1 MDKAS
6 SGDQTGPLMV
16 SWPVRP
22 AKMVRVLFL
31 IALGLLAASLTGQA
45 IRFATG
51 DGHLWGFTPKFNLDA
66 EMNVPTWFASFLFL
80 LAALLLVRV
89 GATEAKR
96 GRGGARRRW
105 HSLALVF
112 LLCSIDEVAAI
123 HEMLVD
129 PVRKAFHA
137 GGLLYFSWVI
147 PGIALV
153 AFLAVVYGP
162 LFLRLPADLRWNFIA
177 AAVVFLAGTLGMEML
192 GGAYV
197 QRHGPDHFAYALLAN
212 TEEFL
217 ELLGQILFIKALLA
231 LLEARGAVEHIAAS
245 GRKEGD

>member
-1 MDKAS
+1 
-6 SGDQTGPLMV
+6 
-16 SWPVRP
+16 
-22 AKMVRVLFL
+22 
-31 IALGLLAASLTGQA
+31 
-45 IRFATG
+45 
-51 DGHLWGFTPKFNLDA
+51 
-66 EMNVPTWFASFLFL
+66 
-80 LAALLLVRV
+80 
-89 GATEAKR
+89 
-96 GRGGARRRW
+96 
-105 HSLALVF
+105 
-112 LLCSIDEVAAI
+112 
-123 HEMLVD
+123 MLVD
-129 PVRKAFHA
+129 PVRQAFHA

-147 PGIALV
+147 PALALV

>member
-1 MDKAS
+1 VNPAPSEGHFRSFMI
-6 SGDQTGPLMV
+6 

-22 AKMVRVLFL
+22 EKLVRVLFL

-45 IRFATG
+45 VRFATG
-51 DGHLWGFTPKFNLDA
+51 DGHLSGFTPKFNLDA
-66 EMNVPTWFASFLFL
+66 EMNVPTWFASFLFF

-89 GATEAKR
+89 GGTEEKR
-96 GRGGARRRW
+96 VRGGARRRW

-112 LLCSIDEVAAI
+112 LFCSIDEVAAI

-129 PVRKAFHA
+129 PVRKALHA

-147 PGIALV
+147 PGMALV
-153 AFLAVVYGP
+153 ALLAVVYGP
-162 LFLRLPADLRWNFIA
+162 LFLRLPAELRWNFIA

-197 QRHGPDHFAYALLAN
+197 QQHGPDHFAYALLSN

-217 ELLGQILFIKALLA
+217 ELLGQIIFIKALLA
-231 LLEARGAVEHIAAS
+231 LLEARGAVEHIAPV
-245 GRKEGD
+245 RPTNV

>member
-1 MDKAS
+1 MNIAAFRETRDS
-6 SGDQTGPLMV
+6 LTIR
-16 SWPVRP
+16 WIVRP
-22 AKMVRVLFL
+22 ERFVRILFI
-31 IALGLLAASLTGQA
+31 IASGLLIASLTGQA

-89 GATEAKR
+89 GATEEKR

-153 AFLAVVYGP
+153 VFLAAVYGP
-162 LFLRLPADLRWNFIA
+162 LFLRLPAELRWNFVA

-197 QRHGPDHFAYALLAN
+197 QRHGPDHFVYALLAN

-217 ELLGQILFIKALLA
+217 EMLGQIIFIKALLA
-231 LLEARGAVEHIAAS
+231 LLEARGAVEHVAAA
-245 GRKEGD
+245 GRMKGG